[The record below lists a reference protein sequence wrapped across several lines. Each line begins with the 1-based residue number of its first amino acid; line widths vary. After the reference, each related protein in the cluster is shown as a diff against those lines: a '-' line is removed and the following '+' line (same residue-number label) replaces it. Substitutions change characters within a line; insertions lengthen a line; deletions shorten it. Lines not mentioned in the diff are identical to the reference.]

1 MEIWREKNLVLLKN
15 AIGNIELTDAER
27 ITLEWLS
34 GCERATV
41 ENLVSIIQKTRGA
54 DTNKNR

>member
-15 AIGNIELTDAER
+15 AIGNIELTDAEQN
-27 ITLEWLS
+27 TLEWLS

-41 ENLVSIIQKTRGA
+41 ENLVSIIRKAKEQ
-54 DTNKNR
+54 NK